1 MRERSYAS
9 EPGSR
14 IALKLD
20 AEKETVDGQDKNDM
34 NADDDDD
41 DDTIECDVGVRT
53 STFSEP
59 LDFGR
64 RSQTL
69 LDAQT
74 PPATPPVVSV
84 QQKKNPKLL
93 LLAHSKKQK
102 TKNQTSNK
110 CFFTNIVFKSPVK
123 CAANNNYN
131 NKLAHTPLYILYIL
145 YIYCIIQY
153 LNVYMLDYIEQ
164 YIYLGFI
171 LLLSCRC

>member
-20 AEKETVDGQDKNDM
+20 AEKETAVGQDNDM

-41 DDTIECDVGVRT
+41 DDTIECDVGIRT

-84 QQKKNPKLL
+84 QLKKTLKYNYWRTLKKNKN
-93 LLAHSKKQK
+93 KKQQVFFLQISFLYHQL
-102 TKNQTSNK
+102 NALQTTTTTSWR
-110 CFFTNIVFKSPVK
+110 T
-123 CAANNNYN
+123 
-131 NKLAHTPLYILYIL
+131 HLY
-145 YIYCIIQY
+145 
-153 LNVYMLDYIEQ
+153 
-164 YIYLGFI
+164 
-171 LLLSCRC
+171 

>member
-102 TKNQTSNK
+102 TKPATSV
-110 CFFTNIVFKSPVK
+110 FFTNIVFISPVK
-123 CAANNNYN
+123 CAANNNN

>member
-84 QQKKNPKLL
+84 QQMKNPKIL
-93 LLAHSKKQK
+93 LLAHSKK
-102 TKNQTSNK
+102 TKNTKSNQQQVFFYKYRFYITS
-110 CFFTNIVFKSPVK
+110 
-123 CAANNNYN
+123 
-131 NKLAHTPLYILYIL
+131 
-145 YIYCIIQY
+145 
-153 LNVYMLDYIEQ
+153 
-164 YIYLGFI
+164 
-171 LLLSCRC
+171 

>member
-84 QQKKNPKLL
+84 QQTKNPKIL

-102 TKNQTSNK
+102 TKPATSV
-110 CFFTNIVFKSPVK
+110 FFTNIVFISPVK

-131 NKLAHTPLYILYIL
+131 KKLAHTPLYIQYIL

>member
-20 AEKETVDGQDKNDM
+20 AEKEINELDEL
-34 NADDDDD
+34 DDRDAIDVDD
-41 DDTIECDVGVRT
+41 DDTIECDIGIRT

-69 LDAQT
+69 LETQS
-74 PPATPPVVSV
+74 PPPCPIHVLDPVVSV
-84 QQKKNPKLL
+84 QLQQNWQNSLIGAP
-93 LLAHSKKQK
+93 
-102 TKNQTSNK
+102 KNQSVSL
-110 CFFTNIVFKSPVK
+110 IISPVK

-131 NKLAHTPLYILYIL
+131 NQLAHTLNLLLYILLIVYK
-145 YIYCIIQY
+145 Y
-153 LNVYMLDYIEQ
+153 LITQFYFVLRIDVEQ
-164 YIYLGFI
+164 I
-171 LLLSCRC
+171 

>member
-20 AEKETVDGQDKNDM
+20 AEKETVDGQDKNDMM

-74 PPATPPVVSV
+74 PPASPPVVSV
-84 QQKKNPKLL
+84 QQKKIQKYFYWRTQTKKKNQKT
-93 LLAHSKKQK
+93 KKQK
-102 TKNQTSNK
+102 VFFLQISFLYHQLNALQTARTTSWR
-110 CFFTNIVFKSPVK
+110 T
-123 CAANNNYN
+123 
-131 NKLAHTPLYILYIL
+131 HLYIFS
-145 YIYCIIQY
+145 IYT
-153 LNVYMLDYIEQ
+153 
-164 YIYLGFI
+164 IYLLYNTI
-171 LLLSCRC
+171 S

>member
-102 TKNQTSNK
+102 TKPATSVFLQISFLYHQLNALQTTTTTTSWR
-110 CFFTNIVFKSPVK
+110 T
-123 CAANNNYN
+123 
-131 NKLAHTPLYILYIL
+131 HLYISN
-145 YIYCIIQY
+145 IYSISI
-153 LNVYMLDYIEQ
+153 V
-164 YIYLGFI
+164 
-171 LLLSCRC
+171 

>member
-20 AEKETVDGQDKNDM
+20 AEKETIDGQDKTDM

-84 QQKKNPKLL
+84 QQMKKPKIF
-93 LLAHSKKQK
+93 LLAHSKKKK
-102 TKNQTSNK
+102 TKTKKHQV
-110 CFFTNIVFKSPVK
+110 FFYK
-123 CAANNNYN
+123 YR
-131 NKLAHTPLYILYIL
+131 LYIT
-145 YIYCIIQY
+145 
-153 LNVYMLDYIEQ
+153 
-164 YIYLGFI
+164 
-171 LLLSCRC
+171 S

>member
-20 AEKETVDGQDKNDM
+20 AEKETIDGQDKTDM

-84 QQKKNPKLL
+84 QQMKKPKIL
-93 LLAHSKKQK
+93 LLAHSKKKQK
-102 TKNQTSNK
+102 TKKQQVFFYKYRLYITSYMRCK
-110 CFFTNIVFKSPVK
+110 QQQQQVG
-123 CAANNNYN
+123 
-131 NKLAHTPLYILYIL
+131 AHTS
-145 YIYCIIQY
+145 
-153 LNVYMLDYIEQ
+153 
-164 YIYLGFI
+164 IYLI
-171 LLLSCRC
+171 YTLYLLYNTIS

>member
-20 AEKETVDGQDKNDM
+20 AEKETVDGQDKNDMM

-84 QQKKNPKLL
+84 QQKKIQKYLYWRTQT
-93 LLAHSKKQK
+93 KKP
-102 TKNQTSNK
+102 KNQKATSV
-110 CFFTNIVFKSPVK
+110 FFTNIVFISPVK
-123 CAANNNYN
+123 CAATSKN
-131 NKLAHTPLYILYIL
+131 NKLAHTPLYIS
-145 YIYCIIQY
+145 YIY
-153 LNVYMLDYIEQ
+153 
-164 YIYLGFI
+164 YIYLLYNTI
-171 LLLSCRC
+171 S

>member
-20 AEKETVDGQDKNDM
+20 AEKETVDGQDKNDMM

-74 PPATPPVVSV
+74 PPASPPVVSV
-84 QQKKNPKLL
+84 QQKKIQQIL
-93 LLAHSKKQK
+93 LLAHSNKTKKKPKNQK
-102 TKNQTSNK
+102 TKKQQVFFLQISFLYHQLNALQTARTTSWR
-110 CFFTNIVFKSPVK
+110 T
-123 CAANNNYN
+123 
-131 NKLAHTPLYILYIL
+131 HLYIS
-145 YIYCIIQY
+145 YIY
-153 LNVYMLDYIEQ
+153 YIS
-164 YIYLGFI
+164 IV
-171 LLLSCRC
+171 

>member
-20 AEKETVDGQDKNDM
+20 AEKETAVGQDNDM

-41 DDTIECDVGVRT
+41 DDTIECDVGIRT

-84 QQKKNPKLL
+84 QLKKTLKYFYWRTQKN
-93 LLAHSKKQK
+93 KKQK
-102 TKNQTSNK
+102 ATSV
-110 CFFTNIVFKSPVK
+110 FFTNIVFISPVK
-123 CAANNNYN
+123 CAANNNN
-131 NKLAHTPLYILYIL
+131 NKLAHTPLY
-145 YIYCIIQY
+145 
-153 LNVYMLDYIEQ
+153 
-164 YIYLGFI
+164 
-171 LLLSCRC
+171 

>member
-20 AEKETVDGQDKNDM
+20 AEKETIDGQDKTDM

-84 QQKKNPKLL
+84 QQIKKPKIL
-93 LLAHSKKQK
+93 LLAHSKK
-102 TKNQTSNK
+102 TKNQK
-110 CFFTNIVFKSPVK
+110 QQVFFYKYRFISPVK
-123 CAANNNYN
+123 CAANNNN

-153 LNVYMLDYIEQ
+153 LNVYMLYYIEI

-171 LLLSCRC
+171 LLFSYRCWSS

>member
-20 AEKETVDGQDKNDM
+20 AEKETVDGQDKNDMM

-74 PPATPPVVSV
+74 PPASPPVVSV
-84 QQKKNPKLL
+84 QQKKIQKYIYWRTQT
-93 LLAHSKKQK
+93 KQK
-102 TKNQTSNK
+102 TKTKKPKSNK
-110 CFFTNIVFKSPVK
+110 CFFLQISFLYHQLNALQTARTTSWRT
-123 CAANNNYN
+123 
-131 NKLAHTPLYILYIL
+131 HLYIS
-145 YIYCIIQY
+145 YIY
-153 LNVYMLDYIEQ
+153 YIS
-164 YIYLGFI
+164 IV
-171 LLLSCRC
+171 

>member
-20 AEKETVDGQDKNDM
+20 AEKETVDGQDKNDMM

-84 QQKKNPKLL
+84 QQKKIQKYFYWRTQT
-93 LLAHSKKQK
+93 KQK
-102 TKNQTSNK
+102 KNQ
-110 CFFTNIVFKSPVK
+110 
-123 CAANNNYN
+123 
-131 NKLAHTPLYILYIL
+131 
-145 YIYCIIQY
+145 
-153 LNVYMLDYIEQ
+153 
-164 YIYLGFI
+164 
-171 LLLSCRC
+171 

>member
-20 AEKETVDGQDKNDM
+20 AEKETVDGQDKNDI

-84 QQKKNPKLL
+84 QQTKNPKIL

-102 TKNQTSNK
+102 TKPATSVFLQISFLYHQLNALQTTTTTSWR
-110 CFFTNIVFKSPVK
+110 THLS
-123 CAANNNYN
+123 
-131 NKLAHTPLYILYIL
+131 
-145 YIYCIIQY
+145 YIYSISI
-153 LNVYMLDYIEQ
+153 V
-164 YIYLGFI
+164 
-171 LLLSCRC
+171 